1 MQHVRQTYKL
11 RYAALQRTDII
22 NQVYVH
28 TIADHPISHMLGD
41 RRHLEHSTYSHYS
54 IILPPLIANTWCTT
68 GDLCIAMAK
77 PLSDRGTSNYSTIRS
92 QSAHS

>member
-28 TIADHPISHMLGD
+28 TIAGISIYHMLGD

-54 IILPPLIANTWCTT
+54 IILPPLIANTWRATDGKT
-68 GDLCIAMAK
+68 PFRPWHIELQHNPK
-77 PLSDRGTSNYSTIRS
+77 PIGT
-92 QSAHS
+92 